1 MDKSK
6 INKEKNYKS
15 HNALRR
21 IVIILLVLIFSCL
34 HLFHRWNKYED
45 MQINENLKLAESIG
59 SLLHRDHIE
68 MLTSYDNRDIESV
81 GYYLEE
87 SLVNI
92 VETTDSIYY
101 AYLLKEEGDRLKI
114 VADSSK
120 AQSGTSKVIRRT
132 CEEAEEVT
140 EETEA

>member
-1 MDKSK
+1 
-6 INKEKNYKS
+6 
-15 HNALRR
+15 
-21 IVIILLVLIFSCL
+21 
-34 HLFHRWNKYED
+34 
-45 MQINENLKLAESIG
+45 
-59 SLLHRDHIE
+59 

-92 VETTDSIYY
+92 VESTNSIYY

-120 AQSGTSKVIRRT
+120 AESGTSKAIRRT
-132 CEEAEEVT
+132 CEEAEEVNKLAF
-140 EETEA
+140 ENKKS